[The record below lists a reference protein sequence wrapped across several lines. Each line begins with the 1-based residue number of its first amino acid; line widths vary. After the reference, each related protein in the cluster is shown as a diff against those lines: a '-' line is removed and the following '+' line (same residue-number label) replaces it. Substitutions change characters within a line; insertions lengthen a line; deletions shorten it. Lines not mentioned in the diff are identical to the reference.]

1 MLNQELELTL
11 NIAFTTA
18 RSNRH
23 ECISLE
29 HLLQDLLTNTL
40 AKETLE
46 ACYVNLLVLHKE
58 LKIFIEKTTPVLS
71 FKRYRM

>member
-1 MLNQELELTL
+1 MNMLHQELELTL

-18 RSNRH
+18 RRNRH
-23 ECISLE
+23 EYISLA

-40 AKETLE
+40 VKETLE

-58 LKIFIEKTTPVLS
+58 LEIFIEKTTPVLS
-71 FKRYRM
+71 FK